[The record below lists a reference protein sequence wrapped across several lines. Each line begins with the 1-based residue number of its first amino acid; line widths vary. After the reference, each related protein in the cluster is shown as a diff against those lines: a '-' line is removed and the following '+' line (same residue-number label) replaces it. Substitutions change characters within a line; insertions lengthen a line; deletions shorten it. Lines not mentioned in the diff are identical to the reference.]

1 MSKPIYI
8 LAAMAA
14 VVLVSCEK
22 EVEVDLPETDPKLV
36 VEGVI
41 ENGQPPI
48 VILTKTQN
56 YFAPTDINSIS
67 SIFVRDAVITVS
79 DGTNTI
85 VLTQLCSSLIP
96 DSLLDEAAELTGI
109 DPSLLEN
116 ADICIYTSLNPADTG
131 VIGRTYTLN
140 VQGAG
145 MTCSAVTKIPNI
157 VPWDSTW
164 WRLAEQSADDDS
176 SGYIWGKLT
185 DPDTMGNGY
194 RHYARR
200 FYSADPDF
208 VEDSRFI
215 SPLGTTFN
223 DKYLN
228 GLTVDLFAVR
238 GRSPYTDNAD
248 DETAGFFLRGDSV
261 AMKLV
266 SMGLKE
272 ADFYMTYDNNVASQG
287 DLFSTPSNARTN
299 INGGLGIWA
308 GWAAYYDTLVCQ

>member
-1 MSKPIYI
+1 MRKII
-8 LAAMAA
+8 LIALAALAFI
-14 VVLVSCEK
+14 SCEK
-22 EVEVDLPETDPKLV
+22 EIVVDLPETEPKLV

-41 ENGQPPI
+41 ENGQRPL
-48 VILTKTQN
+48 VILTKTQS
-56 YFAPTDINSIS
+56 YFAPTDISSIS
-67 SIFVRDAVITVS
+67 SIFVRDAVITIS
-79 DGTNTI
+79 DGTNTMTL
-85 VLTQLCSSLIP
+85 VQLCSSAIP
-96 DSLLDEAAELTGI
+96 DSLLELASELTGI
-109 DPSLLEN
+109 DPALLDD
-116 ADICIYTSLNPADTG
+116 ADVCVYTSASTSDTG

-140 VQGAG
+140 VTGDG
-145 MTCSAVTKIPNI
+145 KSCSAVTKIPNI

-164 WRLAEQSADDDS
+164 WRLAEQEADDDS
-176 SGYIWGKLT
+176 SGYIWGRLT

-228 GLTVDLFAVR
+228 GLTVDFFAVR
-238 GRSPYTDNAD
+238 GRSPFTDNSE
-248 DETAGFFLRGDSV
+248 DETAGFFLRGDSLI
-261 AMKLV
+261 MKFV

-272 ADFYMTYDNNVASQG
+272 ADFYITYDNNVASQG
-287 DLFSTPSNARTN
+287 DIFSTPSNARTN

-308 GWAAYYDTLVCQ
+308 GWAACYDTLVCQ